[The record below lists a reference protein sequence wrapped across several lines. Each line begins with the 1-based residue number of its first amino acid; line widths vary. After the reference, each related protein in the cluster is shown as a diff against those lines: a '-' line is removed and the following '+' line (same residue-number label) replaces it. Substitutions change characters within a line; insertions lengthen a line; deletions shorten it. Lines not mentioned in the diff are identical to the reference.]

1 MKKILEKIVSVSLT
15 VVGLLFI
22 ALLFV
27 IMFGAVSV
35 DELNNQLVKVLV
47 ISLSAVFSVLA
58 IIMIFSSFTDHDK
71 LNSILL
77 FKDKESATKAS
88 VSVVKKLVKNAS
100 KRVEAAKVTKV
111 VLIGDENNNV
121 KLVVY
126 IKVKSNETETVIN
139 RVRAE
144 IMATC
149 DKVLE
154 YQFSTVDFKITQVKA
169 DYKPTDSEIDA
180 KVAAFQREKEA
191 ARLKAAAEKAVQE
204 AEAPVEVVTEETTV
218 TTETTVEPDEIAA
231 TTDEI
236 APAESEGIEN
246 EDATESAEASEAEQ
260 DAEPDIAVA
269 APDTEDLTNTAS
281 STTDADEATPQ
292 ADAFEED
299 ITEAEAESNIAEDQ
313 EVSETEE
320 EKQ

>member
-204 AEAPVEVVTEETTV
+204 TEAPVIDAAT
-218 TTETTVEPDEIAA
+218 PDEIAA

-236 APAESEGIEN
+236 APVESEGIEN
-246 EDATESAEASEAEQ
+246 EDAAESAEASEAEQ
-260 DAEPDIAVA
+260 DAEALA
-269 APDTEDLTNTAS
+269 APDTEDLTNTTS

-292 ADAFEED
+292 ADALEED